1 MEAPPSIT
9 SYSDRQRA
17 LQAFDDTKAGVK
29 GLVDA
34 GVQKIPD
41 IFVHP
46 PDTFDKN
53 SETFGFFQVV
63 NHGIP
68 MTVLQEMLQGVHRFF
83 EQDTEVK
90 KQFYTRDYTKKVVY
104 NTNYDFFNS
113 PATNW
118 RDSFACFM
126 APPPQPGEFPEPCRT
141 GCEESALLSSD
152 EDCSEISDYDLV
164 GIFSVCE
171 KFNDVNLISKGSKR
185 VKKNTGKDLQMS
197 RRNNEPR
204 KGRDMDTIPDRTKE
218 KNLTRRS

>member
-9 SYSDRQRA
+9 SYSDRQRE

-46 PDTFDKN
+46 LDTFDKN
-53 SETFGFFQVV
+53 SGDKCKEFTIPIIDLECLNKDPTSHKVRCTSETFDFFQVV

-68 MTVLQEMLQGVHRFF
+68 VTVLEEMLQGLHRFF

-104 NTNYDFFNS
+104 NTNYDFFSS
-113 PATNW
+113 PAANW
-118 RDSFACFM
+118 RDSFSCFM
-126 APPPQPGEFPEPCRT
+126 APSPPQPDELPEPCR
-141 GCEESALLSSD
+141 
-152 EDCSEISDYDLV
+152 YV
-164 GIFSVCE
+164 
-171 KFNDVNLISKGSKR
+171 
-185 VKKNTGKDLQMS
+185 
-197 RRNNEPR
+197 
-204 KGRDMDTIPDRTKE
+204 
-218 KNLTRRS
+218 